1 MTLRQ
6 ALFSGSSKA
15 KTDAQP
21 PSLGQ
26 DLLESLRLAA
36 ISALVLLLTAFALS
50 GLIGPF
56 FALGS
61 VEETVTDVLTRLCLL
76 ALPFVAYIAAVSVAR
91 PYTAKDWR
99 RALGLALGSSLLI
112 YALISAAHYVL
123 DYGVFAPR
131 QSLQMNLSQTEAGIR
146 VDAVAPGGAADSAG
160 LQAGDII
167 TAIRRDAVDLAAFN
181 LRLSQSQADDPLRLR
196 FLRGDEQ
203 LQETVRVVLV
213 TDKQVEA
220 LLPGLAMALAFSAI
234 ILVLPGHWAPY
245 IALVGLLL
253 PLLVGYFWVIIA
265 TFSYR
270 TEGLIPL
277 DGKDNF
283 GGFTL
288 KNWETIFAGN
298 IAGMEF
304 NILPILMTSLA
315 IAIIMT
321 CVVLLVSSMAGYALS
336 RMSFPGRRFFLSFTL
351 ILHGFPAISLLI
363 PIFIV
368 LLRLG
373 DIPLIGDLI
382 GFNTAGGIAMVMVAF
397 QLPLGVWLMKGFFD
411 NIPWDMERS
420 ALIDGAS
427 RWRTYWEILLP
438 QIRPGL
444 LALGIFAFIGGWNAY
459 IIPATYSIGSGVSN
473 LPVFLNELI
482 DETAPVDWNQV
493 AAVGLFQ
500 LIPIF
505 IFFIFAQE
513 YLLNIYAGGTKG
525 SS

>member
-1 MTLRQ
+1 MTTRQ
-6 ALFSGSSKA
+6 ELFDSA
-15 KTDAQP
+15 KTKIEDRPAT
-21 PSLGQ
+21 LQ
-26 DLLESLRLAA
+26 DDLVASLRLGA
-36 ISALVLLLTAFALS
+36 ISILVLLIAAFFFS
-50 GLIGPF
+50 GIVNPL

-61 VEETVTDVLTRLCLL
+61 VQETVMDVLTRLALL
-76 ALPFVAYIAAVSVAR
+76 ALPYVAYISAASVAR
-91 PYTAKDWR
+91 RYSAINAVK
-99 RALGLALGSSLLI
+99 ALGLALASTVVLFVV
-112 YALISAAHYVL
+112 ISAGHYYFS
-123 DYGVFAPR
+123 YGVFAPR
-131 QSLQMNLSQTEAGIR
+131 PSLEMTLSQTEAGIR
-146 VDAVAPGGAADSAG
+146 VDALVGQGAADTAG
-160 LQAGDII
+160 LQIGDVI

-181 LRLSQSQADDPLRLR
+181 RRVSQAAEDDPLRLR
-196 FLRGDEQ
+196 FSRGGEEF
-203 LQETVRVVLV
+203 QETVRVVMV
-213 TDKQVEA
+213 AEKQVNT
-220 LLPGLAMALAFSAI
+220 LLPGLVFGLVFTAI
-234 ILVLPGHWAPY
+234 IVFLPGHWAPY
-245 IALVGLLL
+245 IALVGLMS
-253 PLLVGYFWVIIA
+253 PLIVGYFWVIVA
-265 TFSYR
+265 TFTFR
-270 TEGLIPL
+270 TEGLMPL
-277 DGKDNF
+277 DGNDNF

-288 KNWETIFAGN
+288 KNWESIFAGN
-298 IAGMEF
+298 IAGLEF
-304 NILPILMTSLA
+304 SIWPILLTSLT
-315 IAIIMT
+315 IALVMT

-336 RMSFPGRRFFLSFTL
+336 RMHFPGRRFFLSFTL
-351 ILHGFPAISLLI
+351 ILHGFPAITLLI
-363 PIFIV
+363 PIFFV

-373 DIPLIGDLI
+373 KLPIIGDLI
-382 GFNTAGGIAMVMVAF
+382 GFNTIGGIAMVMVAF

-473 LPVFLNELI
+473 LPVFLEELI
-482 DETAPVDWNQV
+482 DATAPVDWNQV

>member
-1 MTLRQ
+1 MTARDELLDLGKVKVE
-6 ALFSGSSKA
+6 AEVATSV
-15 KTDAQP
+15 
-21 PSLGQ
+21 GQ
-26 DLLESLRLAA
+26 DLVEALRYGLISMVILLIAA
-36 ISALVLLLTAFALS
+36 FVLS
-50 GLIGPF
+50 GVINPL

-61 VEETVTDVLTRLCLL
+61 VEETVMDVLSRLVLL
-76 ALPFVAYIAAVSVAR
+76 ALPFIAYIAGASVAR
-91 PYTAKDWR
+91 RYANSHFTK
-99 RALGLALGSSLLI
+99 ALGMAFASTVLLF
-112 YALISAAHYVL
+112 ALISAGYYVF

-131 QSLQMNLSQTEAGIR
+131 QSLQMTLSQTDAGIH
-146 VDAVAPGGAADSAG
+146 VDAVVPGGAADSAG
-160 LQAGDII
+160 MQVGDVI
-167 TAIRRDAVDLAAFN
+167 TAIRRDPVDLGAFN
-181 LRLSQSQADDPLRLR
+181 RRIGQTEEGDPLRLR
-196 FLRGDEQ
+196 FMRGDEE
-203 LQETVRVVLV
+203 LQETVRVVLDA
-213 TDKQVEA
+213 DKQLAA
-220 LLPGLAMALAFSAI
+220 LLPGLAFALVFTAI
-234 ILVLPGHWAPY
+234 IVVLPGHWAPY
-245 IALVGLLL
+245 IALVGLLS
-253 PLLVGYFWVIIA
+253 PLIVGYAWVIIA
-265 TFSYR
+265 TFSFR
-270 TEGLIPL
+270 TEGLVPL
-277 DGKDNF
+277 DGNDNF

-288 KNWETIFAGN
+288 KNWESIFVGN
-298 IAGMEF
+298 ISGLEF
-304 NILPILMTSLA
+304 NIVPIFMTTLA
-315 IAIIMT
+315 IAVVMT
-321 CVVLLVSSMAGYALS
+321 FVVLLVSSMAGYALS
-336 RMSFPGRRFFLSFTL
+336 RMHFPGRRFFLSFTL
-351 ILHGFPAISLLI
+351 ILHGFPAITLLI
-363 PIFIV
+363 PIFFV

-373 DIPLIGDLI
+373 NIPIIGELI
-382 GFNTAGGIAMVMVAF
+382 GFNTIGGIALVMVAF

-459 IIPATYSIGSGVSN
+459 IIPATYSIGTGLSN

>member
-1 MTLRQ
+1 MKAHD
-6 ALFSGSSKA
+6 ALFDTLKVKVDESRQSFA
-15 KTDAQP
+15 
-21 PSLGQ
+21 Q
-26 DLLESLRLAA
+26 DLAEALRFGA
-36 ISALVLLLTAFALS
+36 ISMIVLLIAAFVFS
-50 GLIGPF
+50 GIVGPL

-61 VEETVTDVLTRLCLL
+61 VEETVMDVLTRLALL
-76 ALPFVAYIAAVSVAR
+76 ALPFVAYISGASVAR
-91 PYTAKDWR
+91 RYTRSDIA
-99 RALGLALGSSLLI
+99 RALGLAFISTALLF
-112 YALISAAHYVL
+112 ALISAGYFVF

-131 QSLQMNLSQTEAGIR
+131 QSLQMTLSQTEAGIR
-146 VDAVAPGGAADSAG
+146 VDAVVAGGAAETAG
-160 LQAGDII
+160 LQVGDVIS
-167 TAIRRDAVDLAAFN
+167 AIRRDAVDLDAFN
-181 LRLSQSQADDPLRLR
+181 KRLSQSLEGDPLRLR
-196 FLRGDEQ
+196 FTRGDEE
-203 LQETVRVVLV
+203 LQETVRVVLIS
-213 TDKQVEA
+213 DKQFGA
-220 LLPGLAMALAFSAI
+220 LLPGLALALVFTAI
-234 ILVLPGHWAPY
+234 IVFLPGHWAPY
-245 IALVGLLL
+245 IALVGLLS
-253 PLLVGYFWVIIA
+253 PLIVGYFWVIIA
-265 TFSYR
+265 TFSFR
-270 TEGLIPL
+270 TEGLVPL
-277 DGKDNF
+277 DGNDNF

-288 KNWETIFAGN
+288 KNWESIFVGN
-298 IAGMEF
+298 IAGLEF
-304 NILPILMTSLA
+304 NIVPIFMTSLA
-315 IAIIMT
+315 IAVVMT
-321 CVVLLVSSMAGYALS
+321 FVVLLVSSMAGYALS
-336 RMSFPGRRFFLSFTL
+336 RMHFPGRRFFLSFTL
-351 ILHGFPAISLLI
+351 ILHGFPAITLLI

-373 DIPLIGDLI
+373 NIPVIGELI
-382 GFNTAGGIAMVMVAF
+382 GFNTIGGIALVMVAF

-459 IIPATYSIGSGVSN
+459 IIPATYSIGTGLSN

>member
-1 MTLRQ
+1 MTLREELFDQ
-6 ALFSGSSKA
+6 AKV
-15 KTDAQP
+15 KTDEAAASVP
-21 PSLGQ
+21 Q
-26 DLLESLRLAA
+26 DLIEALRL
-36 ISALVLLLTAFALS
+36 
-50 GLIGPF
+50 GLISIVVMLVAAFLLGGVIGPL

-61 VEETVTDVLTRLCLL
+61 VEETVTDVLSRLALL
-76 ALPFVAYIAAVSVAR
+76 ALPFVAYIAAASVAR
-91 PYTAKDWR
+91 RYTWR
-99 RALGLALGSSLLI
+99 DTPKALGLALTSTVVLFVVISVGS
-112 YALISAAHYVL
+112 YVF

-131 QSLQMNLSQTEAGIR
+131 ASLQMTLIQADAGIR
-146 VDAVAPGGAADSAG
+146 VDAIVPGGAADIAEM
-160 LQAGDII
+160 QVGDII
-167 TAIRRDAVDLAAFN
+167 TAIRRDQVDLAAFN
-181 LRLSQSQADDPLRLR
+181 LRLSQSEDDDPLRLR
-196 FLRGDEQ
+196 FLRGDEE
-203 LQETVRVVLV
+203 LQETVRVVIV
-213 TDKQVEA
+213 TDKQLGA
-220 LLPGLAMALAFSAI
+220 LLPSLIVALVFTAVIVF
-234 ILVLPGHWAPY
+234 LPGNWAPY
-245 IALVGLLL
+245 IALVGLMA
-253 PLLVGYFWVIIA
+253 PLLVGYFWVIVA

-277 DGKDNF
+277 DSNDNF

-288 KNWETIFAGN
+288 ENWESIFVGN
-298 IAGMEF
+298 ISGLEF
-304 NILPILMTSLA
+304 NIWPILMTSLA
-315 IAIIMT
+315 IAVIMT
-321 CVVLLVSSMAGYALS
+321 FVVLLVSSMAGYALS
-336 RMSFPGRRFFLSFTL
+336 RMNFPGRRFFLSFTL
-351 ILHGFPAISLLI
+351 ILHGFPAITLLI

-373 DIPLIGDLI
+373 SIPIIGELI

-397 QLPLGVWLMKGFFD
+397 QLPLGLWLMKGFFD

-420 ALIDGAS
+420 AMIDGAS

>member
-1 MTLRQ
+1 MTARES
-6 ALFSGSSKA
+6 LFEGDKLKVEEA
-15 KTDAQP
+15 P
-21 PSLGQ
+21 PSLQ
-26 DLLESLRLAA
+26 RDLIEGLRLGFIGIAIMLAA
-36 ISALVLLLTAFALS
+36 AFFFS
-50 GLIGPF
+50 GVVHPL

-61 VEETVTDVLTRLCLL
+61 VEETVTDVLTRLALL
-76 ALPFVAYIAAVSVAR
+76 AMPFVAYIAAASVAR
-91 PYTAKDWR
+91 RYSARDVP
-99 RALGLALGSSLLI
+99 RALALALTCSLVLF
-112 YALISAAHYVL
+112 ALISAGHYAL
-123 DYGVFAPR
+123 GTGVFAPR
-131 QSLQMNLSQTEAGIR
+131 PSLQMSLSQTDAGIR
-146 VDAVAPGGAADSAG
+146 VDAIVPGGAADTAEM
-160 LQAGDII
+160 QVGDLI

-181 LRLSQSQADDPLRLR
+181 KRLGQSEDDAPLRLR
-196 FLRGDEQ
+196 FIRGGEEM
-203 LQETVRVVLV
+203 QETVRVVLQ
-213 TDKQVEA
+213 TDKD
-220 LLPGLAMALAFSAI
+220 LRRLTPGLALGLVFTAI
-234 ILVLPGHWAPY
+234 IIFLPGHWAPY
-245 IALVGLLL
+245 IALVGLLS
-253 PLLVGYFWVIIA
+253 PLLVGYFWVIVA

-270 TEGLIPL
+270 TEGLVPL
-277 DGKDNF
+277 DSNDNF

-288 KNWETIFAGN
+288 KNWESIFAGD
-298 IAGMEF
+298 IAGLEF
-304 NILPILMTSLA
+304 NIWPILMTSLA
-315 IAIIMT
+315 IAVVMT
-321 CVVLLVSSMAGYALS
+321 FVVLLVSSMAGYALS
-336 RMSFPGRRFFLSFTL
+336 RMHFPGRRFFLSFTL
-351 ILHGFPAISLLI
+351 ILHGFPAITLLI

-368 LLRLG
+368 LLRLKDVPFVG
-373 DIPLIGDLI
+373 EFI
-382 GFNTAGGIAMVMVAF
+382 GFNTIGGIALVMVAF

-427 RWRTYWEILLP
+427 RFRTYWEILLP

-459 IIPATYSIGSGVSN
+459 IIPATYSIGTGLSN

>member
-1 MTLRQ
+1 MTTRQ
-6 ALFSGSSKA
+6 ELFDSA
-15 KTDAQP
+15 KTKIEDRPAT
-21 PSLGQ
+21 LQ
-26 DLLESLRLAA
+26 DDLVASLRLGA
-36 ISALVLLLTAFALS
+36 ISILVLLIAAFFFS
-50 GLIGPF
+50 GIVNPL

-61 VEETVTDVLTRLCLL
+61 VQETVMDVLTRLALL
-76 ALPFVAYIAAVSVAR
+76 ALPYVAYISAASVAR
-91 PYTAKDWR
+91 RYSAINAVK
-99 RALGLALGSSLLI
+99 ALGLALASTVVLFVV
-112 YALISAAHYVL
+112 ISAGHYYFS
-123 DYGVFAPR
+123 YGVFAPR
-131 QSLQMNLSQTEAGIR
+131 PSLEMTLSQTEAGIR
-146 VDAVAPGGAADSAG
+146 VDALVGQGAADTAG
-160 LQAGDII
+160 LQIGDVI

-181 LRLSQSQADDPLRLR
+181 RRVSQAAEDDPLRLR
-196 FLRGDEQ
+196 FSRGGEEF
-203 LQETVRVVLV
+203 QETVRVVMV
-213 TDKQVEA
+213 AEKQVNT
-220 LLPGLAMALAFSAI
+220 LLPGLVFGLVFTAI
-234 ILVLPGHWAPY
+234 IVFLPGHWAPY
-245 IALVGLLL
+245 IALVGLMS
-253 PLLVGYFWVIIA
+253 PLIVGYFWVIVA
-265 TFSYR
+265 TFTFR
-270 TEGLIPL
+270 TEGLMPL
-277 DGKDNF
+277 DGNDNF

-288 KNWETIFAGN
+288 KNWESIFAGN
-298 IAGMEF
+298 IAGLEF
-304 NILPILMTSLA
+304 SIWPILLTSLT
-315 IAIIMT
+315 IALVMT

-336 RMSFPGRRFFLSFTL
+336 RMHFPGRRFFLSFTL
-351 ILHGFPAISLLI
+351 ILHGFPAITLLI
-363 PIFIV
+363 PIFFV

-373 DIPLIGDLI
+373 SIPIIGDLI
-382 GFNTAGGIAMVMVAF
+382 GFNTIGGIAMVMVAF

-473 LPVFLNELI
+473 LPVFLEELI
-482 DETAPVDWNQV
+482 DATAPVDWNQV

>member
-1 MTLRQ
+1 MSTL
-6 ALFSGSSKA
+6 ALFSVV
-15 KTDAQP
+15 
-21 PSLGQ
+21 
-26 DLLESLRLAA
+26 AA
-36 ISALVLLLTAFALS
+36 
-50 GLIGPF
+50 GH
-56 FALGS
+56 
-61 VEETVTDVLTRLCLL
+61 
-76 ALPFVAYIAAVSVAR
+76 YAAS
-91 PYTAKDWR
+91 
-99 RALGLALGSSLLI
+99 
-112 YALISAAHYVL
+112 
-123 DYGVFAPR
+123 YGVFAPK
-131 QSLQMNLSQTEAGIR
+131 SSVQMTLSQTEAGVR
-146 VDAVAPGGAADSAG
+146 VDAMVPGGAAEVAEM
-160 LQAGDII
+160 QVGDVI
-167 TAIRRDAVDLAAFN
+167 TAIRRDPVDLAAFN
-181 LRLSQSQADDPLRLR
+181 KRLGQALEDDPLRLR
-196 FLRGDEQ
+196 FIRDGEEI
-203 LQETVRVVLV
+203 QETVRVVLV
-213 TDKQVEA
+213 TDKDVA
-220 LLPGLAMALAFSAI
+220 NLGPGLAFALVFTLV
-234 ILVLPGHWAPY
+234 ILYLPGRWAPY
-245 IALVGLLL
+245 IALVGLLI

-265 TFSYR
+265 TFSFR

-277 DGKDNF
+277 DGNDNF

-288 KNWETIFAGN
+288 KNWESIFAGN
-298 IAGMEF
+298 ISGLEF
-304 NILPILMTSLA
+304 NIWPILMTSLA
-315 IAIIMT
+315 IAVIMT
-321 CVVLLVSSMAGYALS
+321 VVVLLVSSMAGYALS
-336 RMSFPGRRFFLSFTL
+336 RMNFPGRRFFLSFTL
-351 ILHGFPAISLLI
+351 ILHGFPAITLLI

-373 DIPLIGDLI
+373 SIPVIGELI

-427 RWRTYWEILLP
+427 RFRTYWEILLP

-459 IIPATYSIGSGVSN
+459 IIPATYSIGTGVSN

>member
-1 MTLRQ
+1 M
-6 ALFSGSSKA
+6 AAKSKV
-15 KTDAQP
+15 DAAP
-21 PSLGQ
+21 PGAWQ
-26 DLLESLRLAA
+26 DLAEALRLGLLSIFILLCAA
-36 ISALVLLLTAFALS
+36 FLLSAIV
-50 GLIGPF
+50 GPL

-61 VEETVTDVLTRLCLL
+61 VEQTVMDVLTRLIAL
-76 ALPFVAYIAAVSVAR
+76 ALPFVAYIAGASVAR
-91 PYTAKDWR
+91 RYTHSALP
-99 RALGLALGSSLLI
+99 RALAVAFASTLLLF
-112 YALISAAHYVL
+112 ALISAGHYLL
-123 DYGVFAPR
+123 DYGVFAP
-131 QSLQMNLSQTEAGIR
+131 QPSLQMTLSQTEAGIR
-146 VDAVAPGGAADSAG
+146 VDAVAAGGAAESAG
-160 LQAGDII
+160 LQVGDVI
-167 TAIRRDAVDLAAFN
+167 TAIRRDPVDLQAFK
-181 LRLSQSQADDPLRLR
+181 RRVSQAQMGDPLRLR
-196 FLRGDEQ
+196 FLRGDEEM
-203 LQETVRVVLV
+203 QETARVVLV
-213 TDKQVEA
+213 AQKELGA
-220 LLPGLAMALAFSAI
+220 LLPGLALGLVFTALIVF
-234 ILVLPGHWAPY
+234 LPGHWAPY
-245 IALVGLLL
+245 IALVGLLS
-253 PLLVGYFWVIIA
+253 PLIVGYAWVIIA
-265 TFSYR
+265 TFSFR
-270 TEGLIPL
+270 TEGLLPL
-277 DGKDNF
+277 DGNDNL

-288 KNWETIFAGN
+288 KNWESIFVGN
-298 IAGMEF
+298 ISGLEF
-304 NILPILMTSLA
+304 NIVPIFMTSLA
-315 IAIIMT
+315 IAVVMT
-321 CVVLLVSSMAGYALS
+321 VVVLWVSSMAGYALS
-336 RMSFPGRRFFLSFTL
+336 RMHFPGRRFFLSFTL
-351 ILHGFPAISLLI
+351 ILHGFPAITLLI

-373 DIPLIGDLI
+373 KIPIIGELI
-382 GFNTAGGIAMVMVAF
+382 GFNTIGGIALVMVAF

-513 YLLNIYAGGTKG
+513 YLLNIYAGGAKG

>member
-1 MTLRQ
+1 MSARGTLFATGKSKDLDSPASFPMDLIE
-6 ALFSGSSKA
+6 ALRYGVLSILLLLGAAFFFSG
-15 KTDAQP
+15 
-21 PSLGQ
+21 
-26 DLLESLRLAA
+26 
-36 ISALVLLLTAFALS
+36 IV
-50 GLIGPF
+50 GPL

-61 VEETVTDVLTRLCLL
+61 VEETVMDVLTRLALL
-76 ALPFVAYIAAVSVAR
+76 TLPFVAYISGASVAR
-91 PYTAKDWR
+91 RYTAVDLP
-99 RALGLALGSSLLI
+99 RALVLAFTSTVVLFVAI
-112 YALISAAHYVL
+112 AAGHYVMSF
-123 DYGVFAPR
+123 GVFAPR
-131 QSLQMNLSQTEAGIR
+131 TSLQMTLSQSEDGIR
-146 VDAVAPGGAADSAG
+146 VDAILAQGAAETAG
-160 LQAGDII
+160 LQVGDVI

-181 LRLSQSQADDPLRLR
+181 KRLSQAAEGDPLRLR
-196 FLRGDEQ
+196 FTRGDEEM
-203 LQETVRVVLV
+203 QETARVVLES
-213 TDKQVEA
+213 DKEISR
-220 LLPGLAMALAFSAI
+220 LLPGLVFALVFTAVIVF
-234 ILVLPGHWAPY
+234 LPGHWAPY
-245 IALVGLLL
+245 IALIGLLS
-253 PLLVGYFWVIIA
+253 PLLVGYFWVIVA
-265 TFSYR
+265 TFSFR
-270 TEGLIPL
+270 TEGIVPL
-277 DGKDNF
+277 DGDNNF

-288 KNWETIFAGN
+288 KNWESIFAGN
-298 IAGMEF
+298 ISGLEF
-304 NILPILMTSLA
+304 NIWPILLTSLA
-315 IAIIMT
+315 IAIVMT
-321 CVVLLVSSMAGYALS
+321 FVVLLVSSMAGYALS
-336 RMSFPGRRFFLSFTL
+336 RMHFPGRRFFLSFTL
-351 ILHGFPAISLLI
+351 ILHGFPAITLLI
-363 PIFIV
+363 PIFFV

-373 DIPLIGDLI
+373 DIPVFGDLV
-382 GFNTAGGIAMVMVAF
+382 GFNTVGGIALVMVAF

-427 RWRTYWEILLP
+427 RWRAYWEILLP

>member
-1 MTLRQ
+1 MKARDAVFDTLKVKVDERPQ
-6 ALFSGSSKA
+6 SLPQDLVEALRLGAISILVLLIAAFLFSG
-15 KTDAQP
+15 
-21 PSLGQ
+21 
-26 DLLESLRLAA
+26 
-36 ISALVLLLTAFALS
+36 V
-50 GLIGPF
+50 IGPL
-56 FALGS
+56 FALGG
-61 VEETVTDVLTRLCLL
+61 VEETVMDVLTRLSLL
-76 ALPFVAYIAAVSVAR
+76 ALPFVAYIGGASVAR
-91 PYTAKDWR
+91 RYTRSDIA
-99 RALGLALGSSLLI
+99 RALGLAFSSTVILF
-112 YALISAAHYVL
+112 AVISAGYYVL

-131 QSLQMNLSQTEAGIR
+131 QSLQMTLSQSEAGIR
-146 VDAVAPGGAADSAG
+146 VDAVVAGGAAETAG
-160 LQAGDII
+160 LQVGDVIS
-167 TAIRRDAVDLAAFN
+167 AIRRDAVDLDAFN
-181 LRLSQSQADDPLRLR
+181 RRLSQSKEGDPLRLR
-196 FLRGDEQ
+196 FKRGEEE

-213 TDKQVEA
+213 SDKQLGA
-220 LLPGLAMALAFSAI
+220 LWPGLALALAFTAI
-234 ILVLPGHWAPY
+234 IVFLPGHWAPY
-245 IALVGLLL
+245 IALVGLLS
-253 PLLVGYFWVIIA
+253 PLIVGYFWVIIA
-265 TFSYR
+265 TFSFR
-270 TEGLIPL
+270 TEGLVPL
-277 DGKDNF
+277 DGNDNF

-288 KNWETIFAGN
+288 KNWESIFVGN
-298 IAGMEF
+298 IAGLEF
-304 NILPILMTSLA
+304 NIVPIFMTSLA
-315 IAIIMT
+315 IAVVMT
-321 CVVLLVSSMAGYALS
+321 FVVLLVSSMAGYALS
-336 RMSFPGRRFFLSFTL
+336 RMHFPGRRFFLSFTL
-351 ILHGFPAISLLI
+351 ILHGFPAITLLI

-373 DIPLIGDLI
+373 NIPVIGELI
-382 GFNTAGGIAMVMVAF
+382 GFNTVGGIALVMVAF

-459 IIPATYSIGSGVSN
+459 IIPATYSIGTGVSN

>member
-1 MTLRQ
+1 MKAHD
-6 ALFSGSSKA
+6 ALFDTLKVKVDESRQSFA
-15 KTDAQP
+15 
-21 PSLGQ
+21 Q
-26 DLLESLRLAA
+26 DLAEALRFGA
-36 ISALVLLLTAFALS
+36 ISMIVLLIAAFVFS
-50 GLIGPF
+50 GIVGPL

-61 VEETVTDVLTRLCLL
+61 VEETVMDVLTRLALL
-76 ALPFVAYIAAVSVAR
+76 ALPFVAYISGASVAR
-91 PYTAKDWR
+91 RYTRSDIA
-99 RALGLALGSSLLI
+99 RALGLAFISTALLF
-112 YALISAAHYVL
+112 ALISAGYFVF

-131 QSLQMNLSQTEAGIR
+131 QSLEMTLSQTEAGIR
-146 VDAVAPGGAADSAG
+146 VDAVDPGGAADTAG
-160 LQAGDII
+160 MLAGDII
-167 TAIRRDAVDLAAFN
+167 TAIRRDPVDLQSFN
-181 LRLSQSQADDPLRLR
+181 RRIGQALEGDPLRLR
-196 FLRGDEQ
+196 FMRGDEE
-203 LQETVRVVLV
+203 LQETVRVILV
-213 TDKQVEA
+213 SDKQIVA
-220 LLPGLAMALAFSAI
+220 LLPGLAFALVFTAI
-234 ILVLPGHWAPY
+234 IVVLPGHWAPY
-245 IALVGLLL
+245 IALVGLLS
-253 PLLVGYFWVIIA
+253 PLIVGYAWVIIA
-265 TFSYR
+265 TFSFR
-270 TEGLIPL
+270 TEGLVPL
-277 DGKDNF
+277 DGNDNF

-288 KNWETIFAGN
+288 KNWESIFVGN
-298 IAGMEF
+298 ISGLEF
-304 NILPILMTSLA
+304 NIVPIFMTTLA
-315 IAIIMT
+315 IAVVMT
-321 CVVLLVSSMAGYALS
+321 FVLVSSMAGYALS
-336 RMSFPGRRFFLSFTL
+336 RMHFPGRRFFLSFTL
-351 ILHGFPAISLLI
+351 ILHGFPAITLLI

-373 DIPLIGDLI
+373 NMPIIGELI
-382 GFNTAGGIAMVMVAF
+382 GFNTIGGIALVMVAF

-459 IIPATYSIGSGVSN
+459 IIPATYSIGTGLSN

>member
-1 MTLRQ
+1 MTAREDR
-6 ALFSGSSKA
+6 FDPSKFKIDEA
-15 KTDAQP
+15 P
-21 PSLGQ
+21 PSLQ
-26 DLLESLRLAA
+26 RDLLEGLRLGFVSIVVMLAA
-36 ISALVLLLTAFALS
+36 AFFFS
-50 GLIGPF
+50 GIVHPL

-61 VEETVTDVLTRLCLL
+61 VEETVMDVLTRLVLL
-76 ALPFVAYIAAVSVAR
+76 ALPFVAYIAAASVAR
-91 PYTAKDWR
+91 RHSATNTA
-99 RALGLALGSSLLI
+99 RALFLALACSVILFAAISAGH
-112 YALISAAHYVL
+112 YALS
-123 DYGVFAPR
+123 YGVFAPR
-131 QSLQMNLSQTEAGIR
+131 PTLEMSVSQAKAGIR
-146 VDAVAPGGAADSAG
+146 VDAIVAGGAADVAEIKV
-160 LQAGDII
+160 GDVI
-167 TAIRRDAVDLAAFN
+167 TAIRRDPVDLAAFN
-181 LRLSQSQADDPLRLR
+181 KRLSQSEEDAPLRLR
-196 FLRGDEQ
+196 FIRGGEEM
-203 LQETVRVVLV
+203 QETVRVVLV
-213 TDKQVEA
+213 SDKQLSV
-220 LLPGLAMALAFSAI
+220 LIPGLALGLVFTAI
-234 ILVLPGHWAPY
+234 IVFLPGHWAPY
-245 IALVGLLL
+245 IALVGLLS
-253 PLLVGYFWVIIA
+253 PLLVGYFWVIVA

-270 TEGLIPL
+270 TKGLIPL
-277 DGKDNF
+277 DGNDNF

-288 KNWETIFAGN
+288 KNWESIFVGN
-298 IAGMEF
+298 IAGLEF
-304 NILPILMTSLA
+304 NIWPILMTSLA
-315 IAIIMT
+315 IAVVMT
-321 CVVLLVSSMAGYALS
+321 FVVLLVSSMAGYALS
-336 RMSFPGRRFFLSFTL
+336 RMHFPGRRFFLSFTL
-351 ILHGFPAISLLI
+351 ILHGFPAITLLI

-373 DIPLIGDLI
+373 EMPIIGEVV
-382 GFNTAGGIAMVMVAF
+382 GFNTIGGIALVMVAF

-427 RWRTYWEILLP
+427 RFRTYWEILLP

-459 IIPATYSIGSGVSN
+459 IIPATYSIGTGLSN

>member
-1 MTLRQ
+1 MTTRE
-6 ALFSGSSKA
+6 AFFGGGKT
-15 KTDAQP
+15 KTDEQV
-21 PSLGQ
+21 PSLAA
-26 DLLESLRLAA
+26 DFLESLRLAG
-36 ISALVLLLTAFALS
+36 ISAAVLLLAGFLFS
-50 GLIGPF
+50 GVIGPF

-61 VEETVTDVLTRLCLL
+61 VEETVMDVLTRLCLL
-76 ALPFVAYIAAVSVAR
+76 ALPFVAYIAAASVAR
-91 PYTAKDWR
+91 GYTGKDWR
-99 RALGLALGSSLLI
+99 RALGLAGCSSLLI
-112 YALISAAHYVL
+112 FAVISAAHYAL

-131 QSLQMNLSQTEAGIR
+131 PTLQMSLSQTEAGIR
-146 VDAVAPGGAADSAG
+146 VEEIVPGGAAEIAG
-160 LQAGDII
+160 LQVGDII
-167 TAIRRDAVDLAAFN
+167 TAIRRDEVDLAAFN
-181 LRLSQSQADDPLRLR
+181 KRLSQSEADAPLRLR
-196 FLRGDEQ
+196 FYRGDERM
-203 LQETVRVVLV
+203 QETVRVSVSS
-213 TDKQVEA
+213 DKQLSA
-220 LLPGLAMALAFSAI
+220 LLPGLALALVFTAV
-234 ILVLPGHWAPY
+234 ILALPGHWAPY
-245 IALVGLLL
+245 IALVGLLT

-277 DGKDNF
+277 DGNDNI

-288 KNWETIFAGN
+288 KNWESIFAGN

-321 CVVLLVSSMAGYALS
+321 AVVLLVSSMAGYALS
-336 RMSFPGRRFFLSFTL
+336 RMNFPGRRFFLSFTL
-351 ILHGFPAISLLI
+351 ILHGFPAITLLI

>member
-1 MTLRQ
+1 MTARES
-6 ALFSGSSKA
+6 LFDAAKSKA
-15 KTDAQP
+15 EAAP
-21 PSLGQ
+21 PSLQRDMIDG
-26 DLLESLRLAA
+26 LRLGFISIAVMLGAA
-36 ISALVLLLTAFALS
+36 FFFS
-50 GLIGPF
+50 GIVHPL
-56 FALGS
+56 FALGN
-61 VEETVTDVLTRLCLL
+61 VEETVMDVLTRLCLL
-76 ALPFVAYIAAVSVAR
+76 ALPFVAYISAASVAR
-91 PYTAKDWR
+91 RYTTTDIG
-99 RALGLALGSSLLI
+99 RALGLALTCAVILF
-112 YALISAAHYVL
+112 AAISAGHYAFSF
-123 DYGVFAPR
+123 GVFAPR
-131 QSLQMNLSQTEAGIR
+131 PSLQMTLSQTDAGIR
-146 VDAVAPGGAADSAG
+146 VDAIVPGGAADSAEM
-160 LQAGDII
+160 QVGDLI
-167 TAIRRDAVDLAAFN
+167 TAIRRDPVDLAAFN
-181 LRLSQSQADDPLRLR
+181 QSLSQAEADAPLRLR
-196 FLRGDEQ
+196 FMRGGEE
-203 LQETVRVVLV
+203 LQETVRVVMEAE
-213 TDKQVEA
+213 KQLTFVI
-220 LLPGLAMALAFSAI
+220 PGLALGLVFTVI
-234 ILVLPGHWAPY
+234 IVFLPGHWAPY
-245 IALVGLLL
+245 IALVGMLS
-253 PLLVGYFWVIIA
+253 PLLVGYFWVIVA

-270 TEGLIPL
+270 TEGLVPL
-277 DGKDNF
+277 DSNDNF

-288 KNWETIFAGN
+288 KNWESIFAGN

-304 NILPILMTSLA
+304 NIWPILMTSLA
-315 IAIIMT
+315 IAVLMT
-321 CVVLLVSSMAGYALS
+321 FVVLLVSSMAGYALS
-336 RMSFPGRRFFLSFTL
+336 RMHFPGRRFFLSFTL
-351 ILHGFPAISLLI
+351 ILHGFPAITLLI

-373 DIPLIGDLI
+373 DMPIVGEVV
-382 GFNTAGGIAMVMVAF
+382 GFNTIGGIALVMVAF

-427 RWRTYWEILLP
+427 RFRTYWEILLP

-459 IIPATYSIGSGVSN
+459 IIPATYSIGSGLSN

>member
-1 MTLRQ
+1 MTVHDKLFESIKIKTDEIPPTLRQ
-6 ALFSGSSKA
+6 DLIEALRLGMISILILLLAAFLFSRVVG
-15 KTDAQP
+15 P
-21 PSLGQ
+21 
-26 DLLESLRLAA
+26 LL
-36 ISALVLLLTAFALS
+36 
-50 GLIGPF
+50 
-56 FALGS
+56 ALGS
-61 VEETVTDVLTRLCLL
+61 VEETVMDVLTRLTLL
-76 ALPFVAYIAAVSVAR
+76 VLPYVAYISAASVSR
-91 PYTAKDWR
+91 RYTASNTRK
-99 RALGLALGSSLLI
+99 ALGLAFTSNI
-112 YALISAAHYVL
+112 VIFVLISAGHYAF

-131 QSLQMNLSQTEAGIR
+131 QSLQMTLSQTEAGIR
-146 VDAVAPGGAADSAG
+146 VDTVVAGGVADVAG
-160 LQAGDII
+160 IQVGDVI
-167 TAIRRDAVDLAAFN
+167 TAIRRDAVDLGAFN
-181 LRLSQSQADDPLRLR
+181 RRVSQSEEGDPLRLR
-196 FLRGDEQ
+196 FMRGDEE
-203 LQETVRVVLV
+203 LQETVRVTLV
-213 TDKQVEA
+213 SDKQFGD
-220 LLPGLAMALAFSAI
+220 LLPGLVIVLVFTAI
-234 ILVLPGHWAPY
+234 IVFLPGHWAPY
-245 IALVGLLL
+245 IALVGLLS
-253 PLLVGYFWVIIA
+253 PLLIGYFWVIIA
-265 TFSYR
+265 TFSFR
-270 TEGLIPL
+270 TEGLVPL
-277 DGKDNF
+277 DGNDNF

-288 KNWETIFAGN
+288 ENWESIFAGN

-304 NILPILMTSLA
+304 NIWPILMTSLA
-315 IAIIMT
+315 IAVIMT
-321 CVVLLVSSMAGYALS
+321 LVVLLVSSMSGYALS
-336 RMSFPGRRFFLSFTL
+336 RMNFPGRRFFLSFTL
-351 ILHGFPAISLLI
+351 ILHGFPAITLLI
-363 PIFIV
+363 PIFFV
-368 LLRLG
+368 LLQLG
-373 DIPLIGDLI
+373 NIPLIGDLI

>member
-1 MTLRQ
+1 MTVRDE
-6 ALFSGSSKA
+6 LFEVA
-15 KTDAQP
+15 KTKTDETPATLQ
-21 PSLGQ
+21 Q
-26 DLLESLRLAA
+26 DLIDSMRTGL
-36 ISALVLLLTAFALS
+36 ISILVLLVAALVFNRV
-50 GLIGPF
+50 IGPL

-61 VEETVTDVLTRLCLL
+61 VEETVTDVLTRLALL
-76 ALPFVAYIAAVSVAR
+76 ALPYIAYISAASVAR
-91 PYTAKDWR
+91 RYTASDTPK
-99 RALGLALGSSLLI
+99 ALGLAFASSVLLFVI
-112 YALISAAHYVL
+112 ISAFHYAA
-123 DYGVFAPR
+123 DYGAFAPR
-131 QSLQMNLSQTEAGIR
+131 RSLQMTLSQTEAGIR
-146 VDAVAPGGAADSAG
+146 VDAIVAGGVAEIAG
-160 LQAGDII
+160 MQVGDVI

-181 LRLSQSQADDPLRLR
+181 RRVSQADDEDPLRLR
-196 FLRGDEQ
+196 FSRGTEEF
-203 LQETVRVVLV
+203 QETVRVTVV
-213 TDKQVEA
+213 SDKQLSA
-220 LLPGLAMALAFSAI
+220 LLPGLAIALVFTAI
-234 ILVLPGHWAPY
+234 IVFLPGHWAPY
-245 IALVGLLL
+245 IALVGLLS
-253 PLLVGYFWVIIA
+253 PLLIGYFWLIIA

-270 TEGLIPL
+270 TKGLVPL
-277 DGKDNF
+277 DGNDNF

-288 KNWETIFAGN
+288 ENWESIFVGN

-304 NILPILMTSLA
+304 NIWPILLTSLS
-315 IAIIMT
+315 IAVIMT

-336 RMSFPGRRFFLSFTL
+336 RMNFPGRRFFLSFTL
-351 ILHGFPAISLLI
+351 ILHGFPAITLLI
-363 PIFIV
+363 PIFFV

-373 DIPLIGDLI
+373 DIPVIGDLI
-382 GFNTAGGIAMVMVAF
+382 GFNTTGGIAMVMVAF

-482 DETAPVDWNQV
+482 DATAPVDWNQV

>member
-1 MTLRQ
+1 MKARAGSFDTL
-6 ALFSGSSKA
+6 KA
-15 KTDAQP
+15 KVDDSPQ
-21 PSLGQ
+21 SILQ
-26 DLLESLRLAA
+26 DLAEALRLGATA
-36 ISALVLLLTAFALS
+36 ILVLLIAAFLFN
-50 GLIGPF
+50 GLIGPL

-61 VEETVTDVLTRLCLL
+61 VEETVTDVLTRLSVL
-76 ALPFVAYIAAVSVAR
+76 ALPFVAYIAGASVAR
-91 PYTAKDWR
+91 RYTRSDITK
-99 RALGLALGSSLLI
+99 ALGLAFASTMLLF
-112 YALISAAHYVL
+112 ALISAGYFAF

-131 QSLQMNLSQTEAGIR
+131 PSLQMTLSQGEAGIR
-146 VDAVAPGGAADSAG
+146 VDAVVAGGAAETAG
-160 LQAGDII
+160 LQVGDII
-167 TAIRRDAVDLAAFN
+167 SAIRRDAVDLAAFN
-181 LRLSQSQADDPLRLR
+181 KRLSQSEEGDPLRLR
-196 FLRGDEQ
+196 FTRGDEE
-203 LQETVRVVLV
+203 LQETARVVLIS
-213 TDKQVEA
+213 DKQLSA
-220 LLPGLAMALAFSAI
+220 LLPGLALALVFTAI
-234 ILVLPGHWAPY
+234 IVFLPGHWAPY
-245 IALVGLLL
+245 IALVGLLS
-253 PLLVGYFWVIIA
+253 PLIVGYFWVIIA
-265 TFSYR
+265 TFSFR
-270 TEGLIPL
+270 TEGLVPL
-277 DGKDNF
+277 DGNDNF

-288 KNWETIFAGN
+288 KNWESIFLGN
-298 IAGMEF
+298 IAGLEF
-304 NILPILMTSLA
+304 NIVPIFMTSLA
-315 IAIIMT
+315 IALVMT
-321 CVVLLVSSMAGYALS
+321 FVVLLVSSMAGYALS
-336 RMSFPGRRFFLSFTL
+336 RMHFPGRRFFLSFTL
-351 ILHGFPAISLLI
+351 ILHGFPAITLLI

-373 DIPLIGDLI
+373 KIPVFGKLV
-382 GFNTAGGIAMVMVAF
+382 GFNTVGGIALVMVAF

>member
-1 MTLRQ
+1 MASAERFDLGKVKTEELPPTL
-6 ALFSGSSKA
+6 L
-15 KTDAQP
+15 
-21 PSLGQ
+21 Q
-26 DLLESLRLAA
+26 DLREALQLGAISIVILLLAA
-36 ISALVLLLTAFALS
+36 FFFA
-50 GLIGPF
+50 GVVGPF
-56 FALGS
+56 FALGN
-61 VEETVTDVLTRLCLL
+61 VQETVTDVLRRLALL
-76 ALPFVAYIAAVSVAR
+76 VLPFVAYIAAASVAR
-91 PYTAKDWR
+91 RYTWSDTP
-99 RALGLALGSSLLI
+99 RALGLALTSTVLLFLLVSAGH
-112 YALISAAHYVL
+112 YAF

-131 QSLQMNLSQTEAGIR
+131 PSLQMTLSQTNAGIR
-146 VDAVAPGGAADSAG
+146 VDAIVPGGAADIAEM
-160 LQAGDII
+160 QVGDVI
-167 TAIRRDAVDLAAFN
+167 TAIRRDLVDLQSFN
-181 LRLSQSQADDPLRLR
+181 RRVGQALEDDPLRLR
-196 FLRGDEQ
+196 FIRGDEEM
-203 LQETVRVVLV
+203 QETARVVLV
-213 TDKQVEA
+213 SDKQLGA
-220 LLPGLAMALAFSAI
+220 LLPGLLFG
-234 ILVLPGHWAPY
+234 LVFIGIVLFLPGHWAPY
-245 IALVGLLL
+245 IALIGLLL
-253 PLLVGYFWVIIA
+253 PLLVGYFWVIVA
-265 TFSYR
+265 TFSFR

-277 DGKDNF
+277 DGNDNF

-288 KNWETIFAGN
+288 KNWESIFAGN
-298 IAGMEF
+298 ISGLEF
-304 NILPILMTSLA
+304 NIWPILMTSLA
-315 IAIIMT
+315 IAVIMT
-321 CVVLLVSSMAGYALS
+321 IVVLLVSSMAGYALS
-336 RMSFPGRRFFLSFTL
+336 RMNFPGRRFFLSFTL
-351 ILHGFPAISLLI
+351 ILHGFPAITLLI

-373 DIPLIGDLI
+373 DLPVIGDLI

-427 RWRTYWEILLP
+427 RFRTYWEILLP

-459 IIPATYSIGSGVSN
+459 IIPATYSIGTGVSN